1 MIIFVGGLPG
11 AGKSSVS
18 KKLADRFGYYYYDID
33 EIKKVVFRED
43 PDFERNM
50 AQGIP
55 FKDETRQKVFER
67 VVEDFKRMR
76 ESHEHMVVDETLH
89 KRELR
94 HVLFD
99 GAKKYFKHY
108 FVIWVEV
115 DEAIVKQRFASKVR
129 EGHILKDPMKM
140 HLGFKREFE
149 PFQKSSI
156 RCLNNT
162 SLDDTVDDLVELFQQ
177 VRQLSV

>member
-18 KKLADRFGYYYYDID
+18 RRLADKLGFYYYDID
-33 EIKKVVFRED
+33 EIKKEVYQQD
-43 PDFERNM
+43 PDFEHNM
-50 AQGIP
+50 AHGIP

-67 VVEDFKRMR
+67 VVEDFKYMR
-76 ESHEHMVVDETLH
+76 DSYEHMVVDETLH

-99 GAKKYFKHY
+99 GAKKYFKNY
-108 FVIWVEV
+108 FIIWVEV
-115 DEAIVKQRFASKVR
+115 DEAIVAQRFASKVR

-156 RCLNNT
+156 HCLNNT
-162 SLDDTVDDLVELFQQ
+162 SLDKTVDDLVGLFQQ